1 MVDPLT
7 RYTVRFTNVAYQ
19 SIEDQIVY
27 LAAYQGQAAAL
38 SSVSELLDEITSK
51 LRELPMR
58 WAVSDEASALGIMQY
73 RKMIIGRYR
82 IFFEIHEAQRDV
94 AVHLVLRQKQSS
106 EQALIRYCL
115 IGPIF

>member
-1 MVDPLT
+1 MPNPPL
-7 RYTVRFTNVAYQ
+7 RYTVRFTNAAYQ

-27 LAAYQGQAAAL
+27 LARYQEQSAAL
-38 SSVSELLDEITSK
+38 SAITELLDEISPK
-51 LRELPMR
+51 LSEFPMR
-58 WAVSDEASALGIMQY
+58 WAISEEASSLGVLHY

-82 IFFEIHEAQRDV
+82 IYFEIHEAQRDV
-94 AVHLVLRQKQSS
+94 VVHLVLRHNQSS